1 MKDIKGY
8 EGLYAITEDGQVWSY
23 RRKIYLAQRYDKNGY
38 KRITLRKDGDMKTH
52 FIHRL
57 VAEAYVPNPENKET
71 VNHMDEC
78 KENNHYTNLSW
89 MTRAENISYGTRNE
103 RAAAAVRK
111 PVRCVETG
119 EVFESVKAAAA
130 AVNRLP
136 SNISAALKGRAMTS
150 GGYHWEY
157 VKEKENENEEN

>member
-23 RRKIYLAQRYDKNGY
+23 RRKKYLAQRYDKYGY
-38 KRITLRKDGDMKTH
+38 KRISLRGLDGYLKTH

-57 VAEAYVPNPENKET
+57 VAEAYIPNPEGKET
-71 VNHMDEC
+71 VNHVDEN
-78 KENNHYTNLSW
+78 KENNHYLNLTW
-89 MTRAENISYGTRNE
+89 MTRAENILYGTRTE
-103 RAAAAVRK
+103 RAAAATRK

-119 EVFESVKAAAA
+119 EVFESIKAAAA
-130 AVNRLP
+130 AINRNP
-136 SNISAALKGRAMTS
+136 TNISAVLHGRAMTS

-157 VKEKENENEEN
+157 VEVKENEEK

>member
-23 RRKIYLAQRYDKNGY
+23 RRKKYLAQRYDKYGY
-38 KRITLRKDGDMKTH
+38 KRISIRGEDGELKTH

-57 VAEAYVPNPENKET
+57 VAEAYIPNPEGKET
-71 VNHMDEC
+71 VNHIDED
-78 KENNHYTNLSW
+78 KENNHYSNLTW
-89 MTRAENISYGTRNE
+89 MTRAENIAYGTRTA
-103 RAAAAVRK
+103 RAAEACKK

-119 EVFESVKAAAA
+119 EVYESVKAAAA
-130 AVNRLP
+130 AIDRNP
-136 SNISAALKGRAMTS
+136 TNISAVLHGRAMTS

-157 VKEKENENEEN
+157 VEVKENEEK